1 MEIRTVL
8 GLKKIKPAVPVTAP
22 LFKNNIIFLKNQRLQ
37 IRAITNLKPPSLNLG
52 LETRP
57 EEKMVLK

>member
-1 MEIRTVL
+1 MEIRRVL

-37 IRAITNLKPPSLNLG
+37 IRAITNLKPQSQNLE
-52 LETRP
+52 LEIKLGG
-57 EEKMVLK
+57 KME